1 MAIHTTYT
9 DARKNLAKLLDRVT
23 GDREVVFIRRRG
35 REKVA
40 LVAADELEGL
50 METAHLLRSPRNA
63 TRLLTALRRALL
75 VALGLTGSL
84 LNPSRSVPAHG
95 RGDK

>member
-1 MAIHTTYT
+1 MAIETTYT
-9 DARKNLAKLLDRVT
+9 EARENLAKLLDRVT

-63 TRLLTALRRALL
+63 ARLLSSLRRALGGGGKAQS
-75 VALGLTGSL
+75 VAKLRRDLGLESA
-84 LNPSRSVPAHG
+84 R
-95 RGDK
+95 

>member
-1 MAIHTTYT
+1 MAIDTTYT
-9 DARKNLAKLLDRVT
+9 DARENLAKLLDRVT

-40 LVAADELEGL
+40 LVAADELAGL

-63 TRLLTALRRALL
+63 VRLLSALRRALRGTGGPTS
-75 VALGLTGSL
+75 VAELRQGLGLERDG
-84 LNPSRSVPAHG
+84 
-95 RGDK
+95 

>member
-1 MAIHTTYT
+1 MAIETTYT
-9 DARKNLAKLLDRVT
+9 DARDNLAQLLDRVT

-63 TRLLTALRRALL
+63 SRLLSALRRALRGAGEPESVTRL
-75 VALGLTGSL
+75 RKDLGLEG
-84 LNPSRSVPAHG
+84 AE
-95 RGDK
+95 

>member
-1 MAIHTTYT
+1 MAIDTTYT
-9 DARKNLAKLLDRVT
+9 DARENLAKLLDRVT

-50 METAHLLRSPRNA
+50 METAHLLRSPRSA
-63 TRLLTALRRALL
+63 TRLLTALRRALRGGGEPESVTQL
-75 VALGLTGSL
+75 RRDLGLDG
-84 LNPSRSVPAHG
+84 AE
-95 RGDK
+95 

>member
-1 MAIHTTYT
+1 MKMAIDTTYT
-9 DARKNLAKLLDRVT
+9 DARENLAKLLDRVT

-35 REKVA
+35 QEKVA

-63 TRLLTALRRALL
+63 TRLLTALRRALRGGGEPESVTRL
-75 VALGLTGSL
+75 RRDLGLGG
-84 LNPSRSVPAHG
+84 VE
-95 RGDK
+95 

>member
-1 MAIHTTYT
+1 MAIDTTYT
-9 DARKNLAKLLDRVT
+9 DARENLAKLLDRVT

-63 TRLLTALRRALL
+63 ARLLSALRRALRGSGKPESVEKL
-75 VALGLTGSL
+75 RQDLGLERAG
-84 LNPSRSVPAHG
+84 
-95 RGDK
+95 

>member
-1 MAIHTTYT
+1 MAIETTYT
-9 DARKNLAKLLDRVT
+9 EARENLAKLLDRVT

-40 LVAADELEGL
+40 LVAADELECL

-63 TRLLTALRRALL
+63 ARLLSSLRRALGGSGKAQS
-75 VALGLTGSL
+75 VAKLRRDLGLESA
-84 LNPSRSVPAHG
+84 R
-95 RGDK
+95 

>member
-1 MAIHTTYT
+1 MAIDTTYT
-9 DARKNLAKLLDRVT
+9 EARENLAKLLDRVT

-50 METAHLLRSPRNA
+50 METAHLMRSPRNA
-63 TRLLTALRRALL
+63 TRLLSALRRALRGTGKSESVDKL
-75 VALGLTGSL
+75 RRDLGLDG
-84 LNPSRSVPAHG
+84 AG
-95 RGDK
+95 

>member
-1 MAIHTTYT
+1 MAIDTTYT
-9 DARKNLAKLLDRVT
+9 DARENLAKLLDRVT

-35 REKVA
+35 RERVA

-63 TRLLTALRRALL
+63 VRLLSSLRRALGGGGKARS
-75 VALGLTGSL
+75 VAKLRRDLGLES
-84 LNPSRSVPAHG
+84 A
-95 RGDK
+95 K